1 MTNSQQQQVQV
12 IFTVNSTTVEV
23 FLNRSFYETLLNQA
37 EQVKQDFLNYTD
49 EDDVE
54 NTFVDSYVNKSLI
67 ELYIKFEFNACSD
80 KELWEASYT
89 DVEVDFV
96 ENYIQ
101 TEFNRLF

>member
-1 MTNSQQQQVQV
+1 MTNSQQQQIQV
-12 IFTVNSTTVEV
+12 TVNSTTTVDV
-23 FLNRSFYETLLNQA
+23 FLNRSFYETLLDHA
-37 EQVKQDFLNYTD
+37 EQVKEDFLNYTD
-49 EDDVE
+49 DVE
-54 NTFVDSYVNKSLI
+54 DTFVEDYIQKTLSP
-67 ELYIKFEFNACSD
+67 LYEKFEFNACSD